1 MARRIFFTDH
11 SDSPSVELLRKQ
23 EYAKASGFALDLNSL
38 NWNPSDDQSYV
49 LAAQDGDQIVATM
62 RGEVID
68 QLEMIERKLECP
80 WDFPTELK
88 YPVLLLSRAA
98 TSSSHRGLGLNMLL
112 RYWFLQMAKQHN
124 IAFILGTFVSESP
137 RERSLEQMGYQFF
150 ENKLGWQQ
158 SSYRSH
164 RSVKVVAL
172 DMKNNGEKAL
182 AYCVDELGD
191 QLQTYG
197 NLDLNFTLSKFV
209 RTL

>member
-1 MARRIFFTDH
+1 MTRKIFFTDNKN
-11 SDSPSVELLRKQ
+11 STSIELLRKQ

-49 LAAQDGDQIVATM
+49 LAAQDGEHIVATM
-62 RGEVID
+62 RGELID
-68 QLEMIERKLECP
+68 QLEMVERKLECP
-80 WDFPTELK
+80 WDFPIALQ

-112 RYWFLQMAKQHN
+112 RYWFLQMAKRHN

-150 ENKLGWQQ
+150 ENKFGWQQ

-172 DMKNNGEKAL
+172 DMKKDGERAIT
-182 AYCVDELGD
+182 YCENQLGD

-197 NLDLNFTLSKFV
+197 SLDLSFALSKFV
-209 RTL
+209 RSL